1 MACAAQHIF
10 PYQFCLATGIIKIA
24 AIMAGNGGHM
34 SDLSHR
40 PYQQDESLTSPDNPY
55 EHKVCGVTLV
65 CAFAFLA
72 TALYYIVSPEK
83 GGLMMT
89 VMAVTGGLFLLALLN
104 FFAAA
109 FRGKFCGCKKGEE

>member
-1 MACAAQHIF
+1 
-10 PYQFCLATGIIKIA
+10 
-24 AIMAGNGGHM
+24 M

-40 PYQQDESLTSPDNPY
+40 PYQQDDSEKSPDNPY
-55 EHKVCGVTLV
+55 EHKVCGVTMV

-72 TALYYIVSPEK
+72 TAMYYLVSPEK
-83 GGLMMT
+83 SGLMMT

-109 FRGKFCGCKKGEE
+109 FRGKLCGCQSKEN